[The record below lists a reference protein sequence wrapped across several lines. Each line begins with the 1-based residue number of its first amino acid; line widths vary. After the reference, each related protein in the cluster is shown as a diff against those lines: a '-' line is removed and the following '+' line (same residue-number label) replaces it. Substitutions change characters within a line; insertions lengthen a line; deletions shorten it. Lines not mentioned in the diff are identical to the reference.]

1 MKTTCMQ
8 LCGRCRVCY
17 RATRTKTYNSGLFTA
32 RKFRRPFEAVSWDFQ
47 NLGTSSDSGKCGL
60 LTLLCEHTGFCELY
74 ATDAGDATAEFV
86 ADCLVQWSLRWG
98 FPETAWGGQDV
109 QMSGEVTCI
118 AHSASL
124 CAAGYQMYEL
134 YRLQQECHREA
145 GTEAQ
150 ASQLYVS

>member
-1 MKTTCMQ
+1 VYAIVQHEPRLTTRGCSSQENFGGPSRQLAGTFKTWAPRQTRGSVGYLLYCANTQASVSYMRQMLEMQ
-8 LCGRCRVCY
+8 PRSL
-17 RATRTKTYNSGLFTA
+17 SPTA
-32 RKFRRPFEAVSWDFQ
+32 SCNGASV
-47 NLGTSSDSGKCGL
+47 GDS
-60 LTLLCEHTGFCELY
+60 LT
-74 ATDAGDATAEFV
+74 
-86 ADCLVQWSLRWG
+86 
-98 FPETAWGGQDV
+98 ETAWGGQDV